1 MSKKQLDIAKKM
13 INEMQRKKDDVN
25 GSTFKEQILML
36 QQQVT
41 ELQKYNRSARDA
53 MVNKKLKDVQGIE
66 LEVLEL
72 KRRNKALELEKGR

>member
-25 GSTFKEQILML
+25 GSTVKEQILML

-53 MVNKKLKDVQGIE
+53 LVNKKLKDVQGIE